1 MALIFLTM
9 ARLRLPFDMHFTQ
22 KTYYFQKI
30 VTSPFLCQKLRM
42 THQNVRKKKGF
53 YPIIITCLL
62 CLLFL
67 KKNGVDVFDNGEVTA
82 SLRYAFHTKKILF
95 PKNCHVAVSGSKVT
109 YDPSKCSQERGL
121 LPYYNNLFVM
131 FVIFEKKW
139 RFFDNG
145 EVTASLRYAFHTKN
159 ILFSKNCH
167 VAVSWSKVTNDPS
180 KCSQERGL
188 LPYYHN
194 LFVMFVIFEKN
205 GDFGKKRQKRFQ
217 C

>member
-22 KTYYFQKI
+22 K
-30 VTSPFLCQKLRM
+30 
-42 THQNVRKKKGF
+42 N
-53 YPIIITCLL
+53 
-62 CLLFL
+62 
-67 KKNGVDVFDNGEVTA
+67 
-82 SLRYAFHTKKILF
+82 ILF

-109 YDPSKCSQERGL
+109 YDPSKCSQEKGL
-121 LPYYNNLFVM
+121 LPYYHNLFVM

-139 RFFDNG
+139 RCFFDNG

-167 VAVSWSKVTNDPS
+167 VAVSWSKVTNDPL

-205 GDFGKKRQKRFQ
+205 GDFGKKRQKRLFSMLI
-217 C
+217 